1 MQGGSLVE
9 DTAPIG
15 AQSIDPG
22 GNLVVLPGRGEYDA
36 SGQGC
41 VGRCLFYEGG
51 LCMALR
57 VQCWKGLPNMVC
69 ALAIAGVFLTVA
81 GCSSHEPKPMAQPT
95 PDQVRGHADHTFDKL
110 KQEERERASQEP
122 R

>member
-1 MQGGSLVE
+1 
-9 DTAPIG
+9 
-15 AQSIDPG
+15 
-22 GNLVVLPGRGEYDA
+22 
-36 SGQGC
+36 
-41 VGRCLFYEGG
+41 
-51 LCMALR
+51 MALR
-57 VQCWKGLPNMVC
+57 VQCRGNLPNTLC
-69 ALAIAGVFLTVA
+69 ALAIGGAFLTVA